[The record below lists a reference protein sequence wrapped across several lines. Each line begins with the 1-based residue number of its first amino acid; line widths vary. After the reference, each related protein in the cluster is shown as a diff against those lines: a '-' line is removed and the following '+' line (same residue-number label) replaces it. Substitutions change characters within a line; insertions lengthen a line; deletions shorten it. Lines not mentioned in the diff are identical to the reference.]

1 MLLGKQILRWRNFV
15 RHVSYDTRRSGR
27 ETRAHEGATTR
38 VARHYGRMS
47 VGLIGVRVGKV
58 YWQEPE
64 WQLAN
69 EGYVSLFR

>member
-1 MLLGKQILRWRNFV
+1 MPDNSGNV
-15 RHVSYDTRRSGR
+15 RCYVSRYARVGETSR
-27 ETRAHEGATTR
+27 EGTTTRAQAGCK
-38 VARHYGRMS
+38 HYRRMS
-47 VGLIGVRVGKV
+47 VGLIGVRQGVGKE

>member
-1 MLLGKQILRWRNFV
+1 MEGLFA
-15 RHVSYDTRRSGR
+15 SSADTRVGD
-27 ETRAHEGATTR
+27 TCHGGTTR
-38 VARHYGRMS
+38 TAALWTNER
-47 VGLIGVRVGKV
+47 GLDWCSVRVGKE

>member
-1 MLLGKQILRWRNFV
+1 MLCQPIREWARQAIEGEGGE
-15 RHVSYDTRRSGR
+15 SARRENNNALHHR
-27 ETRAHEGATTR
+27 
-38 VARHYGRMS
+38 RMS
-47 VGLIGVRVGKV
+47 VGLIGVRCTVGKE

>member
-1 MLLGKQILRWRNFV
+1 MEGLFASSV
-15 RHVSYDTRRSGR
+15 DTRVGDTG
-27 ETRAHEGATTR
+27 ETTTR
-38 VARHYGRMS
+38 TVALWTNER
-47 VGLIGVRVGKV
+47 GLDWCSVRVGKE

>member
-1 MLLGKQILRWRNFV
+1 MDELFA
-15 RHVSYDTRRSGR
+15 SSADSCRRDARGEGGGQQQR
-27 ETRAHEGATTR
+27 ELQ
-38 VARHYGRMS
+38 HYGRMS
-47 VGLIGVRVGKV
+47 VDLIGVRHGMVGKE

>member
-1 MLLGKQILRWRNFV
+1 MDELFA
-15 RHVSYDTRRSGR
+15 SSTDTRVGEICHDRG
-27 ETRAHEGATTR
+27 ETTRA
-38 VARHYGRMS
+38 VQHYGRMS
-47 VGLIGVRVGKV
+47 VDLIGVRHGMVGKE

>member
-1 MLLGKQILRWRNFV
+1 MDELFA
-15 RHVSYDTRRSGR
+15 SSADTWVGETWHERGGQQR
-27 ETRAHEGATTR
+27 ELQ
-38 VARHYGRMS
+38 HYGRMS
-47 VGLIGVRVGKV
+47 VDLIGVRHGMVGKE